1 MISNLLAP
9 GAAGWAVPLSAG
21 CKLKGEFNWA
31 TAKTRSR
38 RPSGDER
45 RKKERECISI
55 GVDECQKFY
64 SLSIFHIVHYTHFIV
79 YPIHIQVQYLNDLMY

>member
-9 GAAGWAVPLSAG
+9 GAAGWAVTLNAG
-21 CKLKGEFNWA
+21 FKLKGGFNRA

-45 RKKERECISI
+45 RRKEREGISI
-55 GVDECQKFY
+55 EGVDGCQSLY
-64 SLSIFHIVHYTHFIV
+64 SSSIFHIVRYILHISYTHPGTIFK
-79 YPIHIQVQYLNDLMY
+79 

>member
-9 GAAGWAVPLSAG
+9 GAAGWAVTLNAG
-21 CKLKGEFNWA
+21 FKLKGGFNRA

-45 RKKERECISI
+45 RRKEREGIST
-55 GVDECQKFY
+55 V
-64 SLSIFHIVHYTHFIV
+64 SYTHLTLPTTGSLCRSRGSP
-79 YPIHIQVQYLNDLMY
+79 YH